1 MYNAASKKY
10 YKPYKENKDWEGA
23 QLQCSSDGATLIESR
38 THAEHEALRWMYG
51 ELGFGSGGKVTF
63 CSEQSPEFKFRFVF
77 FPLKIKIL

>member
-1 MYNAASKKY
+1 MCPSTSAAGEVQIPVGYMYNAASKKY

-51 ELGFGSGGKVTF
+51 ELGLEIGLLIFYW
-63 CSEQSPEFKFRFVF
+63 
-77 FPLKIKIL
+77 